1 MMWVALGGL
10 MWMTAAAAANQD
22 RKLDMFVGEVRVI
35 DNTKVTRV
43 AVGNGKLLRVRS
55 LPRDQLLLIAEEK
68 GSTSVRLWHPN
79 GGETSMN
86 VRIHEHDREVRV
98 HMEKM
103 INMEVRIVEFR
114 KQSLDDLG
122 VEWTTTAEGPVLR
135 TVGDLEANSLF
146 RGSSDFQKSLPF
158 QKIDPFKTYFG
169 IATEIGS
176 RLNLLA
182 SNGDAMILAE
192 PNLSCRNGGVARFL
206 AGGEVPLPVVNALG
220 QTTVTYK
227 EFGIQLDIEPAADES
242 GAIFAKLR
250 TEVSALDSSVS
261 VQGLPGFLKRMTQTE
276 VNVRDGQTIVIA
288 GLLNEESAKDI
299 RKFPGLG
306 DVPIIGTLFR
316 STRFQ
321 NQQTEL
327 VVFVTPR
334 IQHADSERNAAAID
348 KANKRLEQRRKRFD
362 KRLQNAITD

>member
-1 MMWVALGGL
+1 
-10 MWMTAAAAANQD
+10 
-22 RKLDMFVGEVRVI
+22 
-35 DNTKVTRV
+35 
-43 AVGNGKLLRVRS
+43 
-55 LPRDQLLLIAEEK
+55 
-68 GSTSVRLWHPN
+68 
-79 GGETSMN
+79 
-86 VRIHEHDREVRV
+86 
-98 HMEKM
+98 
-103 INMEVRIVEFR
+103 
-114 KQSLDDLG
+114 
-122 VEWTTTAEGPVLR
+122 VLR